1 MTVAEFNEVLEQHY
15 ERLRRF
21 VRSRVA
27 NPEEADDIVQEVC
40 LRAVTK
46 LDTVRDNGRVESW
59 LYQIARNAIIDHYR
73 RNRPSAP
80 LGDDLPGDEDV
91 ARLGTP
97 DLTGCM
103 TRLLEDL
110 DPNDQEAL
118 RLTTFQGMKQRELAE
133 RLGISLSGAKSR
145 VQRAR
150 VRLRELIEVCCRP
163 ELDRLG
169 GVINIHPPDDC
180 HTNNECLCIDNCS
193 TS

>member
-40 LRAVTK
+40 LRAVSK

-73 RNRPSAP
+73 RTRPAAP
-80 LGDDLPGDEDV
+80 LADDLPGDDDV

-103 TRLLEDL
+103 TRLLDDL
-110 DPNDQEAL
+110 HPTDQEAL
-118 RLTTFQGMKQRELAE
+118 RLTAYDGLKQRELAE

-150 VRLRELIEVCCRP
+150 IRLRELIEICCHP

-169 GVINIHPPDDC
+169 GVININPRNDC
-180 HTNNECLCIDNCS
+180 HTESDCLCVDSCS
-193 TS
+193 TC